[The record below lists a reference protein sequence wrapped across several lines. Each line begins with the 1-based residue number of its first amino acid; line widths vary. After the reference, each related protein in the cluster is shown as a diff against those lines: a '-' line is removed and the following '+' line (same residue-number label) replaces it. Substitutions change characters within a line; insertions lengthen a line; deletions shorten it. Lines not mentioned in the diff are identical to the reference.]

1 MWASITYL
9 ILFNAWTVAFRVVS
23 LRNQAHQRTPTR
35 HVTLS
40 MQANPDHVAV
50 LFDCDGVIVETEE
63 LHRVAY
69 NNAFKHFGLV
79 LNGKPVVWDEEYY
92 DMLQNTVGGGKPKM
106 KFYFGKDKKQWP
118 SMTKP
123 YKSAPKTEAEQN
135 KLVDMLQDRK
145 NGFYRKIVEEIA
157 KARLGV
163 LELLDA
169 CIADPAVKVGIC
181 SASSREGFEKLVD
194 SIVGKSRLSKMDV
207 IIAGDDVSERKPSP
221 MIYNM
226 ASQRIGVAAD
236 RCLVIEDSLIG
247 LKAAKAAN
255 MKCLIT
261 YTPSTKKEDFYGNG
275 AEAIL
280 SDLTHVKLAD
290 LKTALLTA
298 GSELLPT
305 LRDPKPSSGVSA
317 APVPA
322 SAPVSAQTT
331 VSFPETVEE
340 IKVSEPPKKKAYPY
354 WTPHMTVTN
363 DWGTVARF

>member
-9 ILFNAWTVAFRVVS
+9 ILFNAWAVAFQGQSFRK
-23 LRNQAHQRTPTR
+23 QANPRTSDR
-35 HVTLS
+35 QVTLS
-40 MQANPDHVAV
+40 MQASADHVV
-50 LFDCDGVIVETEE
+50 ILFDCDGVIVETED

-123 YKSAPKTEAEQN
+123 YRSAPKTEAEQN
-135 KLVDMLQDRK
+135 KLVDMLQDQK
-145 NGFYRKIVEEIA
+145 NGYYRKIVEEIA
-157 KARLGV
+157 KARPGV
-163 LELLDA
+163 LELMDA
-169 CIADPAVKVGIC
+169 CIADPSVKVGIC

-221 MIYNM
+221 MIYSI
-226 ASQRIGVAAD
+226 ASQRIGVAPD

-280 SDLTHVKLAD
+280 ADLTHVKLAD
-290 LKTALLTA
+290 LKTALSTP

-305 LRDPKPSSGVSA
+305 LRDPKPSSGEAVVSPA
-317 APVPA
+317 APTQ
-322 SAPVSAQTT
+322 APTQ
-331 VSFPETVEE
+331 EKVEE
-340 IKVSEPPKKKAYPY
+340 LKVDEPPKKKFYPF
-354 WTPHMTVTN
+354 WTPHMTITN
-363 DWGTVARF
+363 DWGSVARF